1 MSDQQMKTWSDI
13 THDLLVDAAMGN
25 IQFISP
31 KVHSLFTQLKEYF
44 DSHDIYLDED
54 GCERKS
60 LYGDRI
66 NDYIIG
72 ELLDCPA
79 LFHRKGS
86 YWHVQEIEGTDGLCD
101 YVRVYTM
108 NDGFNMTNEQLWQAA
123 AEIVTNSADAKNIFL
138 NEDIISHLNTVK
150 AGVNDNIENFEK
162 AKAALKDATYHFSD
176 LNNVRWKLYEFMGDV
191 FFVKHCDDMESGEWI
206 YVRYSYT
213 EGFYFSYE
221 RPLKEIDFNNV
232 I

>member
-31 KVHSLFTQLKEYF
+31 KVHSLFNQLEEYF

-60 LYGDRI
+60 LYGDYV
-66 NDYIIG
+66 NDNIIG

>member
-13 THDLLVDAAMGN
+13 TKELLRDAAMGN

-31 KVHSLFTQLKEYF
+31 KVHSLFNQLEEYF

-54 GCERKS
+54 DCERKS
-60 LYGDRI
+60 LYGDYV
-66 NDYIIG
+66 NDNIIG
-72 ELLDCPA
+72 QLLDCPA

-108 NDGFNMTNEQLWQAA
+108 NDGFNATNEQLWQAA

-138 NEDIISHLNTVK
+138 NEDIIPHLNTVK
-150 AGVNDNIENFEK
+150 AGVNDAEEFK
-162 AKAALKDATYHFSD
+162 GAQTVLKDATYHFRD
-176 LNNVRWKLYEFMGDV
+176 LNNVHWKLYELMADV
-191 FFVKHCDDMESGEWI
+191 FFVKHCDHMNTGEWV
-206 YVRYSYT
+206 YVRYAHGKGVYL
-213 EGFYFSYE
+213 SYE
-221 RPLKEIDFNNV
+221 KPLKEFDFNNV